1 MRVGNE
7 HYFTNDPKSEFRPKT
22 IRVELAGRPFQVQ
35 TAGGIFS
42 PDHLDRGT
50 EVLLNQVDAPP
61 NAGVLL
67 DLGCGWGA
75 IALSM
80 ALQSPAAEVW
90 AVDVNERALE
100 LTRQNAASLGL
111 RNVQTATPEAVPD
124 GLQLSEIWSN
134 PPIRV
139 GKAVLHEMLSH
150 WLPRLEPGGKAH
162 LVVAKKLGAD
172 SLLTWINE
180 TLGRF
185 GAAER
190 TANDAGFRVLTFT
203 RS

>member
-1 MRVGNE
+1 MRVANE
-7 HYFTNDPKSEFRPKT
+7 HYFTNDPQSAFKQKT
-22 IRVELAGRPFQVQ
+22 VHVELAGRPLQVH
-35 TAGGIFS
+35 TAGGVFS
-42 PDHLDRGT
+42 PDHVDRGT
-50 EVLLNQVDAPP
+50 EVLLHEVDAPP
-61 NAGVLL
+61 NTGVLL

-80 ALQSPAAEVW
+80 ALQSPAAEIW

-100 LTRQNAASLGL
+100 LTAHNAASLGL
-111 RNVQTATPEAVPD
+111 SNVKTATPEEVPD
-124 GLQLSEIWSN
+124 GLHFSEIWSN

-139 GKAVLHEMLSH
+139 GKTVLHEMLSH

-172 SLLTWINE
+172 SLLAWINE
-180 TLGRF
+180 ALSEF
-185 GAAER
+185 GSAER

-203 RS
+203 RA